1 MRLLVLNYEYPPI
14 GGGASPVTGAICRE
28 LTRLDNQVDVVTM
41 RFQGLPKFEQKE
53 RLRIFRVP
61 CLRSARHICYVH
73 ELLTYILSSFFKA
86 LLLVRTNTY
95 DLIHAHFFVP
105 TGVVAYCLY
114 KVTGIPY
121 VVTAHGSDVQG
132 YNPDRFR
139 SLHRILAP
147 LWRVVLRN
155 AQAITSPSR
164 SLADLIERNNCRP
177 HPIEIIPNG
186 ISADWFEPGTN
197 KEQHILVVSRLFQRK
212 GVQYLLKALDGD
224 SLGYQVHIAGDG
236 PHRSVLEEM
245 ARTIPTH
252 VRFHGW
258 LENPSTDLSALYQK
272 SSIFVFLSSAENF
285 PMCLLEA
292 MLSGA
297 AIIATDLKAC
307 REVLGDAARF
317 VPFGDTAAIRK
328 QLLDLTTDD
337 TARTDLGS
345 RARRRALDKFTWDRL
360 GARYHNLFTSLTQSG
375 KPPAGLQ
382 DIHDARLVGR

>member
-1 MRLLVLNYEYPPI
+1 MRLLTLNYEYPPI
-14 GGGASPVTGAICRE
+14 GGGASPVTEAICRE
-28 LTRLDNQVDVVTM
+28 LVRKGSQVDVVTM
-41 RFQGLPKFEQKE
+41 RFKGLPKFEQKE

-73 ELLTYILSSFFKA
+73 ELLTYILSAFFKA
-86 LLLVRTNTY
+86 LLLVRANPY
-95 DLIHAHFFVP
+95 DLIHTHFFIP

-139 SLHRILAP
+139 TLHRFLSP

-155 AQAITSPSR
+155 ARAITSPSR

-186 ISADWFEPGTN
+186 ISADWIEPGS
-197 KEQHILVVSRLFQRK
+197 KEKHILVVSRLLPRK

-224 SLGYQVHIAGDG
+224 SLGYQVHIVGDG

-245 ARTIPTH
+245 ARTVSDP

-258 LENPSTDLSALYQK
+258 LDNHSQTLAALYQT

-297 AIIATDLKAC
+297 AIIATDLNAC
-307 REVLGDAARF
+307 REVLGDTARF
-317 VPFGDTAAIRK
+317 VPPGDTSAIRK

-337 TARTDLGS
+337 TARTDLGN
-345 RARRRALDKFTWDRL
+345 RARQRVLEKFTWDRL
-360 GARYHNLFTSLTQSG
+360 GAQYHNLFTSLTQSS
-375 KPPAGLQ
+375 KPTVNLRDIQGL
-382 DIHDARLVGR
+382 